1 MAQARMAGLTP
12 FATTGGDGKT
22 VPCAICHGPTY
33 RGLAEIPGLAGRT
46 GIYLVRQLN
55 DMQTGNRS
63 GVGTEL
69 MKAVVA
75 KLSADDM
82 VAIAAYLTSREP

>member
-1 MAQARMAGLTP
+1 LV
-12 FATTGGDGKT
+12 TTGGDGKT
-22 VPCAICHGPTY
+22 VPCAICHGPAY

-55 DMQTGNRS
+55 DMQTGNRT

>member
-1 MAQARMAGLTP
+1 
-12 FATTGGDGKT
+12 
-22 VPCAICHGPTY
+22 
-33 RGLAEIPGLAGRT
+33 
-46 GIYLVRQLN
+46 
-55 DMQTGNRS
+55 MQTGNRT

-69 MKAVVA
+69 MKAEVA